1 MTTANLLNIP
11 SVKSPQVNVSKR
23 LEEEERKVS
32 EIFASMMNQ
41 SPEAVPMAGE
51 DTSSNLGVSKT
62 ESSNSVADTY
72 ERYSYKENQIE
83 TAKEDGLTAE
93 EAEVAQES
101 IEEAENEILD
111 SISEEYGV
119 EKEELQNLLDEMGLT
134 AIDLL
139 NPKNLV
145 SFLIALT
152 GMASGEELLLDD
164 SFLKIMSSLDTVA
177 KDLMQELSVDR
188 EGLADI
194 LAQMEALEEG
204 ELAPSFARNLQTA
217 AGNASETG
225 VVTEEVITDEV
236 VTEEV
241 TTVADGD
248 EAALTRITGEEVQP
262 EEVEAEEGTVS
273 VETKGEPMNDEA
285 GTSGEEELSHNQTER
300 NPKAIEVTLSGT
312 EDGNTNPMLTP
323 STSTTAT
330 AQMTDIPQI
339 QYTSYLGTETIQI
352 MEQLTEQIRVVVKP
366 DTTSMEMQ
374 LNPENLGKITLHIS
388 SEEGVVNAQFVATN
402 EVVKEALE
410 AQIAT
415 LRENLTQAGVKVDAI
430 EVTVES
436 HQFER
441 NLEENNQNRDP
452 EAEMMEKPTRR
463 RNLDVTSLDEL
474 SGIMTEE
481 ETLVAQMMRDNGNS
495 VDYTA

>member
-41 SPEAVPMAGE
+41 SPEAVPMVGE

-83 TAKEDGLTAE
+83 TAKEDSMTAQ
-93 EAEVAQES
+93 EAEAAQEA

-111 SISEEYGV
+111 TISEEYGV
-119 EKEELQNLLDEMGLT
+119 EKEELQTLLEEMGLT

-164 SFLKIMSSLDTVA
+164 SFLQVMSSLDTVA
-177 KDLMQELSVDR
+177 KDLMQELSVDPN
-188 EGLADI
+188 GLADI
-194 LAQMEALEEG
+194 LAQMEAVEEG
-204 ELAPSFARNLQTA
+204 ELSPDFAKDLQRA
-217 AGNASETG
+217 AQTTETEL
-225 VVTEEVITDEV
+225 VTEDVISTD
-236 VTEEV
+236 TA
-241 TTVADGD
+241 VADGE
-248 EAALTRITGEEVQP
+248 EAVLTRTTGEEVKP
-262 EEVEAEEGTVS
+262 EEAEAEQETVS